1 LAAGG
6 RVMQSDALDVKE
18 PVGVFDPENIL
29 SALPFAV
36 LAVDADTRIHF
47 MNGAAEQF
55 FEQGA
60 SGLTGRRLDE
70 ILPPHSPLFSL
81 MAQATRGQTSVA
93 EYDVSI
99 TFPLNRSRNLAIT
112 AAPLGDGSPLTVVS
126 LHEQSIARRINNQI
140 AHRNAARSV
149 TGLAALLAHEVKNP
163 LSGIRGAAQLLE
175 AAVSEEDDLGLT
187 RLICEETDR
196 ICDLVDRMG
205 LFSDAEIS
213 RSAVNIHLVLER
225 VRRVAEAGFGRHV
238 EFVEEYDP
246 SLPPVYGNADQLIQV
261 FLNIVKNACEA
272 VPGSKGKIIIRTAY
286 QHGIRLA
293 LPGGTSRVQLPLI
306 VSVTDNGGGI
316 PPDVASNLFDPFV
329 TSKTDGSGLGLA
341 LVAKVIGDH
350 GGIVEFETGD
360 HGTEFRLRLPM
371 HTEAGDWGDDMNAG
385 TEAPS
390 RTVTK

>member
-1 LAAGG
+1 
-6 RVMQSDALDVKE
+6 MQFSTHPDLEKPIA
-18 PVGVFDPENIL
+18 FDPFNAL

-36 LAVDADTRIHF
+36 LAIERDSSIAY

-60 SGLTGRRLDE
+60 TGLRGRRLNQL
-70 ILPPHSPLFSL
+70 LPTDSPLFSL
-81 MAQATRGQTSVA
+81 IAQSIAGQTSVA

-99 TFPLNRSRNLAIT
+99 SFPRGRPRNVAIT
-112 AAPLGDGSPLTVVS
+112 AAPMMDGSSLTVVS

-149 TGLAALLAHEVKNP
+149 TGLAELLAHEVKNP

-175 AAVSEEDDLGLT
+175 GAVVEPEDINLT

-205 LFSDAEIS
+205 LFSDGEVN
-213 RSAVNIHLVLER
+213 RSAVNIHLVLDR
-225 VRRVAEAGFGRHV
+225 VRRVAQAGFGRHV
-238 EFVEEYDP
+238 EFVENYDP
-246 SLPPVYGNADQLIQV
+246 SLPAVYGNADQLIQV

-272 VPGSKGKIIIRTAY
+272 VPRTNGKITITTSF

-306 VSVTDNGGGI
+306 VSVQDTGKGI
-316 PPDVASNLFDPFV
+316 PEDVAANLFDPFV
-329 TSKTDGSGLGLA
+329 TSKADGSGLGLA
-341 LVAKVIGDH
+341 LVAKVMGDH
-350 GGIVEFETGD
+350 GGIVEFETSEE
-360 HGTEFRLRLPM
+360 GTEFRLRLPM
-371 HTEAGDWGDDMNAG
+371 HTSK
-385 TEAPS
+385 T
-390 RTVTK
+390 

>member
-1 LAAGG
+1 
-6 RVMQSDALDVKE
+6 MQATNIDTPEDTH
-18 PVGVFDPENIL
+18 GFDPVSVL

-36 LAVDADTRIHF
+36 LAVDSDTRIHF

-60 SGLTGRRLDE
+60 SGLIGGRLDRL
-70 ILPPHSPLFSL
+70 LPAHSPLFSL
-81 MAQATRGQTSVA
+81 IAQAAGGQTSVA
-93 EYDVSI
+93 EYDVSL
-99 TFPLNRSRNLAIT
+99 TFPQNRTRNLAIT
-112 AAPLGDGSPLTVVS
+112 AAPLADGSPLTVVS
-126 LHEQSIARRINNQI
+126 LHEQSIARRINSQI

-175 AAVSEEDDLGLT
+175 TAVSDEDDLGLT

-205 LFSDAEIS
+205 LFSDGEIS

-272 VPGSKGKIIIRTAY
+272 VPAGKGKIVLRTAY

-293 LPGGTSRVQLPLI
+293 LPGGASRVQLPLI
-306 VSVTDNGGGI
+306 VSITDNGAGI

-341 LVAKVIGDH
+341 LVAKVVGDH
-350 GGIVEFETGD
+350 GGIVEFETD
-360 HGTEFRLRLPM
+360 ENGTEFRLRLPM
-371 HTEAGDWGDDMNAG
+371 HTDTGDWEPDA
-385 TEAPS
+385 TENVSA
-390 RTVTK
+390 TKA

>member
-1 LAAGG
+1 MTRTEASGANEKS
-6 RVMQSDALDVKE
+6 QS
-18 PVGVFDPENIL
+18 FDPVSVL

-36 LAVDADTRIHF
+36 LAVDPDTRIHF

-70 ILPPHSPLFSL
+70 ILPAHSPLFSL
-81 MAQATRGQTSVA
+81 IAQATGGQTSVA
-93 EYDVSI
+93 EYDVSL
-99 TFPLNRSRNLAIT
+99 TFPTDRARNVAIT
-112 AAPLGDGSPLTVVS
+112 AAPLGDGSSLTVVS
-126 LHEQSIARRINNQI
+126 LHEQSIARRINSQI
-140 AHRNAARSV
+140 AHRSAARSV

-175 AAVSEEDDLGLT
+175 TTVSEEDDLGLT

-205 LFSDAEIS
+205 LFSDAEIN

-225 VRRVAEAGFGRHV
+225 VRRVAQAGFGRHV
-238 EFVEEYDP
+238 EFIEEYDP

-272 VPGSKGKIIIRTAY
+272 VPRSGGKITIRTAY

-316 PPDVASNLFDPFV
+316 PDDVASNLFDPFV
-329 TSKTDGSGLGLA
+329 TSKSDGSGLGLA
-341 LVAKVIGDH
+341 LVAKVVGDH
-350 GGIVEFETGD
+350 GGIVEFDTGEN
-360 HGTEFRLRLPM
+360 GTEFRLRLPM
-371 HTEAGDWGDDMNAG
+371 HTNVGDWDLDMDTD
-385 TEAPS
+385 TETETNK
-390 RTVTK
+390 RTAAE

>member
-1 LAAGG
+1 
-6 RVMQSDALDVKE
+6 MQFSTHPDLEKPIA
-18 PVGVFDPENIL
+18 FDPFNAL

-36 LAVDADTRIHF
+36 LAIERDSSIAY

-60 SGLTGRRLDE
+60 TGLRGRRLNQL
-70 ILPPHSPLFSL
+70 LPTDSPLFSL
-81 MAQATRGQTSVA
+81 IAQSIAGQTSVA

-99 TFPLNRSRNLAIT
+99 SFPRGRPRNVAIT
-112 AAPLGDGSPLTVVS
+112 AAPMMDGSSLTVVS

-149 TGLAALLAHEVKNP
+149 TGLAELLAHEVKNP

-175 AAVSEEDDLGLT
+175 GAVVEPEDINLT

-205 LFSDAEIS
+205 LFSDGELN
-213 RSAVNIHLVLER
+213 RSAVNIHLVLDR
-225 VRRVAEAGFGRHV
+225 VRRVAQAGFGRHV
-238 EFVEEYDP
+238 EFVENYDP
-246 SLPPVYGNADQLIQV
+246 SLPAVYGNADQLIQV

-272 VPGSKGKIIIRTAY
+272 VPRTNGKITITTSF

-306 VSVTDNGGGI
+306 VSVQDNGKGI
-316 PPDVASNLFDPFV
+316 PEDVAANLFDPFV
-329 TSKTDGSGLGLA
+329 TSKVEGSGLGLA
-341 LVAKVIGDH
+341 LVAKVMGDH
-350 GGIVEFETGD
+350 GGIVEFETSEE
-360 HGTEFRLRLPM
+360 GTEFRLRLPM
-371 HTEAGDWGDDMNAG
+371 HNSKTGGNDAADTDI
-385 TEAPS
+385 
-390 RTVTK
+390 V

>member
-1 LAAGG
+1 
-6 RVMQSDALDVKE
+6 MQFSTHPDLEKPIA
-18 PVGVFDPENIL
+18 FDPFNAL

-36 LAVDADTRIHF
+36 LAIERDSSIAY

-60 SGLTGRRLDE
+60 TGLRGRRLNQL
-70 ILPPHSPLFSL
+70 LPTDSPLFSL
-81 MAQATRGQTSVA
+81 IAQSIAGQTSVA

-99 TFPLNRSRNLAIT
+99 SFPRGRPRNVAIT
-112 AAPLGDGSPLTVVS
+112 AAPMMDGSSLTVVS

-149 TGLAALLAHEVKNP
+149 TGLAELLAHEVKNP

-175 AAVSEEDDLGLT
+175 GAVVEPEDINLT

-205 LFSDAEIS
+205 LFSDGELN
-213 RSAVNIHLVLER
+213 RSAVNIHLVLDR
-225 VRRVAEAGFGRHV
+225 VRRVAQAGFGRHV
-238 EFVEEYDP
+238 EFVENYDP
-246 SLPPVYGNADQLIQV
+246 SLPAVYGNADQLIQV

-272 VPGSKGKIIIRTAY
+272 VPRTNGKITITTSF

-306 VSVTDNGGGI
+306 VSVQDNGKGI
-316 PPDVASNLFDPFV
+316 PEDVAANLFDPFV
-329 TSKTDGSGLGLA
+329 TSKVEGSGLGLA
-341 LVAKVIGDH
+341 LVAKVMGDH
-350 GGIVEFETGD
+350 GGIVEFETSEE
-360 HGTEFRLRLPM
+360 GTEFRLRLPM
-371 HTEAGDWGDDMNAG
+371 HTSKTGGNDAADKDI
-385 TEAPS
+385 
-390 RTVTK
+390 V

>member
-1 LAAGG
+1 MPASIL
-6 RVMQSDALDVKE
+6 SDLKQ
-18 PVGVFDPENIL
+18 PVAFDPVNAL

-36 LAVDADTRIHF
+36 LAVDQDSRIAY

-60 SGLTGRRLDE
+60 KGLRGRHLNE
-70 ILPPHSPLFSL
+70 LLPADSPLFSL
-81 MAQATRGQTSVA
+81 IAQAVSGQTSVA

-99 TFPLNRSRNLAIT
+99 SFPRARPRNLAIT
-112 AAPLGDGSPLTVVS
+112 AAPMMDGSSLTVVS
-126 LHEQSIARRINNQI
+126 LHEQTIARRINNQM

-149 TGLAALLAHEVKNP
+149 TGLAELLAHEVKNP

-175 AAVSEEDDLGLT
+175 AAVEDPQDRDLT
-187 RLICEETDR
+187 RLICEESDR

-205 LFSDAEIS
+205 LFANDEIN

-225 VRRVAEAGFGRHV
+225 VRRVAQAGFGRHV

-246 SLPPVYGNADQLIQV
+246 SLPSVYGNADQLIQV

-272 VPGSKGKIIIRTAY
+272 VPQTGGRITITTGF

-306 VSVTDNGGGI
+306 VSVRDNGPGI
-316 PPDVASNLFDPFV
+316 PEDVAANLFDPFV
-329 TSKTDGSGLGLA
+329 TSKADGTGLGLA
-341 LVAKVIGDH
+341 LVAKVMGDQ
-350 GGIVEFETGD
+350 GGIVEFDTSD
-360 HGTEFRLRLPM
+360 QGTEFRVRLPM
-371 HTEAGDWGDDMNAG
+371 HTDTGARDENADG
-385 TEAPS
+385 AES
-390 RTVTK
+390 

>member
-1 LAAGG
+1 
-6 RVMQSDALDVKE
+6 MQFSTHPDLEKPIA
-18 PVGVFDPENIL
+18 FDPFNAL

-36 LAVDADTRIHF
+36 LAIERDSSIAY

-60 SGLTGRRLDE
+60 TGLRGRRLNQL
-70 ILPPHSPLFSL
+70 LPTDSPLFSL
-81 MAQATRGQTSVA
+81 IAQSIAGQTSVA

-99 TFPLNRSRNLAIT
+99 SFPRGRPRNVAIT
-112 AAPLGDGSPLTVVS
+112 AAPMMDGSSLTVVS

-149 TGLAALLAHEVKNP
+149 TGLAELLAHEVKNP

-175 AAVSEEDDLGLT
+175 GAVVEPEDINLT

-205 LFSDAEIS
+205 LFSDGELN
-213 RSAVNIHLVLER
+213 RSAVNIHLVLDR
-225 VRRVAEAGFGRHV
+225 VRRVAQAGFGRHV
-238 EFVEEYDP
+238 EFVENYDP
-246 SLPPVYGNADQLIQV
+246 SLPAVYGNADQLIQV

-272 VPGSKGKIIIRTAY
+272 VPRANGKITITTSF

-306 VSVTDNGGGI
+306 VSVQDNGKGI
-316 PPDVASNLFDPFV
+316 PEDVAANLFDPFV
-329 TSKTDGSGLGLA
+329 TSKADGSGLGLA
-341 LVAKVIGDH
+341 LVAKVMGDY
-350 GGIVEFETGD
+350 GGIVEFETSEE
-360 HGTEFRLRLPM
+360 GTEFRLRLPM
-371 HTEAGDWGDDMNAG
+371 HTSKTGGNDAADKDI
-385 TEAPS
+385 
-390 RTVTK
+390 V